1 LIPSAPR
8 YLVDIDVS
16 TTPQVF
22 TDTLI
27 IGSGVAGLRA
37 ALAAARHGSV
47 LIVTKDTIRESNT
60 EYAQGGVAA
69 VLSKADSVD
78 VHVGDTLSAGVGLCE
93 EDVVRMVVTE
103 GPERLREV
111 LDWGGNF
118 DRKDGEV
125 LLTREGGHSRH
136 RIAHAGGDATGHEL
150 QNVFIRKV
158 KEADIR
164 VWDYSFLVDLLTR
177 DGECLGALVQAQ
189 AGERRI
195 VWAGATLLASGG
207 ACQIYRE
214 STNPAVSTGD
224 GIAAALRAGAVC
236 RDLEFV
242 QFHPTVLY
250 IAGAARKLISEAVRG
265 EGGVLRN
272 LAGERFMDRYDERA
286 ELAPRDIVSRAI
298 TSEMAARG
306 ESHVLLDMRGL
317 GADRIASRFPGI
329 ADTCRSFGVD
339 PATDAVPVRP
349 SAHYFVGGVKVDR
362 NGETTIRRLYGCGE
376 VTASGV
382 HGANRLGSN
391 SLLEGLVFGA
401 RAGEHA
407 GQRASG
413 PPADAVRSFR
423 GKGPRPAREHLD
435 LLDMR
440 NSLTSLVGRAAG
452 ILRAHEPLQS
462 ARQTL
467 DRWAQY
473 ALVRR
478 FDAPAGWELQNMMT
492 ISRLLIE
499 AAWLREESRGA
510 HARRDFPERD
520 DARWRGHLNLKIRGE
535 PTYTPLGS
543 TEEVQIDRGPEN
555 A

>member
-27 IGSGVAGLRA
+27 IGSGVAGLRG

-47 LIVTKDTIRESNT
+47 LIVTKDTVRESNT

-78 VHVGDTLSAGVGLCE
+78 EHVRDTLSAGAGLCE
-93 EDVVRMVVTE
+93 EDVVRMVVSE
-103 GPERLREV
+103 GPDRIREI

-118 DRKDGEV
+118 DQKDGEV

-150 QNVFIRKV
+150 QNLFIRKV
-158 KEADIR
+158 NEAGIKI
-164 VWDYSFLVDLLTR
+164 WDFSFLIDLLTR

-214 STNPAVSTGD
+214 STNPSVSTGD
-224 GIAAALRAGAVC
+224 GVAAALRAGVVS

-265 EGGVLRN
+265 EGAVLRN
-272 LAGERFMDRYDERA
+272 LSGDRFMDKYHELA

-298 TSEMAARG
+298 ISEMLSRG
-306 ESHVLLDMRGL
+306 DTHVLLDMRDL
-317 GADRIASRFPGI
+317 GPERIEGRFPGI
-329 ADTCRSFGVD
+329 ASTCRSFGVD
-339 PATDAVPVRP
+339 PVRDPVPVRP
-349 SAHYFVGGVKVDR
+349 SAHYFMGGIRIDE
-362 NGETTIRRLYGCGE
+362 NGETSVRRLYGSGE

-391 SLLEGLVFGA
+391 SLLEGLVYGA
-401 RAGEHA
+401 RAGDHA
-407 GQRASG
+407 GRTATAPRADRVRRFRGEG
-413 PPADAVRSFR
+413 PP
-423 GKGPRPAREHLD
+423 PAREHLD
-435 LLDMR
+435 LTDMR

-452 ILRAHEPLQS
+452 ILRVREPLLL
-462 ARQTL
+462 ARQEL
-467 DRWAQY
+467 DRWARY
-473 ALVRR
+473 VLARR
-478 FDAPAGWELQNMMT
+478 LDGPAGWELQNMMT

-510 HARRDFPERD
+510 HARQEFPDRD
-520 DARWRGHLNLKIRGE
+520 DENWLGHLNLTLRGE
-535 PTYTPLGS
+535 PTFTPLGS
-543 TEEVQIDRGPEN
+543 TEEVPIRTRTEN
-555 A
+555 R